1 MLIKETKYSYNDV
14 MVVPAKV
21 SSIEHRSE
29 CNPFH
34 KDGFLPIFTA
44 PMSTVVNELNYQLF
58 EDNHIHA
65 IMPRNISYDV
75 RLEYALNN
83 KWAAFSLKEFEDF
96 FCDEGYVKNY
106 MKNRKKVLIDVA
118 NGHMKKLFVTVK
130 KAKRLYGETLQIMI
144 GNIAN
149 PFTYEEVF
157 KCGADYVRLGVGAGN
172 ACITSSNTSIH
183 YPMASLVEET
193 FKIKEHIAQ
202 ERGIPMCD
210 MPKIIA
216 DGGIRNYSDVIKALA
231 LGADYVMIG
240 SVLAQLVESAATTFG
255 FKNENEYTIFN
266 PFQDKITETEGVF
279 LVEEDETNK
288 EIYIGELF
296 KIFYGM
302 ASKKGQID
310 ICGEKT
316 KTSEGIVK
324 KIPCSTNMHKWVNN
338 MIDYLRSAMSYTD
351 INSVYQM
358 NKVNLILISDKTY
371 QSVNK

>member
-1 MLIKETKYSYNDV
+1 MLIKDKKYSYNDV

-21 SSIEHRSE
+21 STIEHRSE
-29 CNPFH
+29 CDPFH
-34 KDGFLPIFTA
+34 KDGYLPIFTA
-44 PMSTVVNELNYQLF
+44 PMSTVVNLNNYDLF
-58 EDNHIHA
+58 EQNHIHA
-65 IMPRNISYDV
+65 IMPRNIEYDI
-75 RLEYALNN
+75 RLNHALNN
-83 KWAAFSLKEFEDF
+83 KWAAFSLSEFENF
-96 FCDEGYVKNY
+96 FCDEGYVKEY
-106 MKNRKKVLIDVA
+106 IKKKKKVLIDIA
-118 NGHMKKLFVTVK
+118 NGHMKKLFVIVK

-157 KCGADYVRLGVGAGN
+157 KCGADYVRIGIGAGN
-172 ACITSSNTSIH
+172 GCITSSNTSIH

-193 FKIKEHIAQ
+193 YKLKKHIAE

-240 SVLAQLVESAATTFG
+240 SVFSQLVESAAKTYTL
-255 FKNENEYTIFN
+255 KNENEYTIFN
-266 PFQDKITETEGVF
+266 PFQDKIKEQDGVF
-279 LVEEDETNK
+279 YIEEDETK
-288 EIYIGELF
+288 EVILIGKLF

-302 ASKKGQID
+302 ASKEGQID
-310 ICGEKT
+310 INGEKT

-324 KIPCSTNMHKWVNN
+324 TLPCTTNMDKWVNN
-338 MIDYLRSAMSYTD
+338 MIDYLRSTMSYTD

-358 NKVNLILISDKTY
+358 NKLDLILISDKTY

>member
-1 MLIKETKYSYNDV
+1 MLIKDKKYSYNDV
-14 MVVPAKV
+14 MIVPAKI
-21 SSIEHRSE
+21 SEIEHRAE
-29 CNPFH
+29 CDPFH

-44 PMSTVVNELNYQLF
+44 PMSTVVNELNYNLF
-58 EDNHIHA
+58 EENHIHA
-65 IMPRNISYDV
+65 IMPRNIAYNV

-83 KWAAFSLKEFEDF
+83 KWASFSLNEFEEF

-106 MKNRKKVLIDVA
+106 IKNKKKVLIDIA
-118 NGHMKKLFVTVK
+118 NGHMKKLFVIVK

-157 KCGADYVRLGVGAGN
+157 KCGADYVRIGIGAGN
-172 ACITSSNTSIH
+172 GCITSSNTSIH
-183 YPMASLVEET
+183 YPMASLIEET
-193 FKIKEHIAQ
+193 FKIKKHIAE

-255 FKNENEYTIFN
+255 FKKENEYTIFN

-302 ASKKGQID
+302 ASRKGQID

-324 KIPCSTNMHKWVNN
+324 QLPCTTNMHKWTKN
-338 MIDYLRSAMSYTD
+338 MIDYLRSTMSYSN

-358 NKVNLILISDKTY
+358 NKLDLILISDKTY